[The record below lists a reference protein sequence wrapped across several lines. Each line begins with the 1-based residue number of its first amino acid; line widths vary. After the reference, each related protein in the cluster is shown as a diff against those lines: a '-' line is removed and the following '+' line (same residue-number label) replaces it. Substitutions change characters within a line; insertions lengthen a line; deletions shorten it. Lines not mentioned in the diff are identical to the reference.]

1 MPNQRRGVAVLI
13 RDVSDR
19 GANALVGMVVSA
31 QSIWLLVL
39 VCCGLLSARA
49 WTGRR
54 DPRAMLLSGGA
65 AGLACVSL
73 AAIYAAAG
81 W

>member
-1 MPNQRRGVAVLI
+1 
-13 RDVSDR
+13 
-19 GANALVGMVVSA
+19 MVVSA